1 MQGFGQESAKYMRD
15 LTEKEER
22 AAFGKRLKRK
32 EVWTAEYRLKHDTAT
47 LTRGTAASTKRLH
60 KYSRLEAANTGHQ
73 SYSLMKSRAQDT
85 APALEAPDTE
95 HIGGLKSR
103 AGIKFRRNE
112 RSIDGGIPQGTGHKL
127 RLLMQL
133 ASQPLQGAQDKRFHD
148 CVAGIVGMDTIVAQ
162 SVT

>member
-1 MQGFGQESAKYMRD
+1 MQMFGQESVKNMRD

-32 EVWTAEYRLKHDTAT
+32 EVWTAEYRLKQAP
-47 LTRGTAASTKRLH
+47 LRLLAGTAASAKRLH
-60 KYSRLEAANTGHQ
+60 KYSRLEAANTEYQ

-95 HIGGLKSR
+95 HIGGSKSR

-112 RSIDGGIPQGTGHKL
+112 RSMDGGIPPESGRRCAYSPEQRRALNDYTNIRGWKPRT
-127 RLLMQL
+127 
-133 ASQPLQGAQDKRFHD
+133 QDTNHTR
-148 CVAGIVGMDTIVAQ
+148 
-162 SVT
+162 S

>member
-1 MQGFGQESAKYMRD
+1 MFQSKSAKYMRD

-32 EVWTAEYRLKHDTAT
+32 EVWTAEYRLKQAP
-47 LTRGTAASTKRLH
+47 LRLLAGTAASTKRLH

-85 APALEAPDTE
+85 APALEAQDTG
-95 HIGGLKSR
+95 HAGGSKSR

-112 RSIDGGIPQGTGHKL
+112 RRRCGQY
-127 RLLMQL
+127 RLK
-133 ASQPLQGAQDKRFHD
+133 QDT
-148 CVAGIVGMDTIVAQ
+148 AALT
-162 SVT
+162 